1 MMDIIAIIPVT
12 VLAIAWAAP
21 IQEKLELKME
31 NKVGSIVCSV
41 IITLFLIRT
50 TGLVGYDIG
59 YDKGYDKKP
68 AQTQQVSSEQWNKIY
83 SEGHSA
89 GYALGYADAQ
99 EAEVPQEAGY
109 IASAHSN
116 KFHYPNCR
124 YVNQISEDN
133 IVAYSSRDDAITDG
147 KEPCSVCQP

>member
-1 MMDIIAIIPVT
+1 MIIIIIFMLAMAWIGPV
-12 VLAIAWAAP
+12 
-21 IQEKLELKME
+21 QEELELRM
-31 NKVGSIVCSV
+31 NSRIQSIIYSV
-41 IITLFLIRT
+41 IVTALLVGV
-50 TGLVGYDIG
+50 TGYFGYDIG
-59 YDKGYDKKP
+59 YDKGYDEKP
-68 AQTQQVSSEQWNKIY
+68 AQTQQISSEQRNEIY
-83 SEGHSA
+83 NEGHSA

-133 IVAYSSRDDAITDG
+133 IVAYSSRDDAIADG